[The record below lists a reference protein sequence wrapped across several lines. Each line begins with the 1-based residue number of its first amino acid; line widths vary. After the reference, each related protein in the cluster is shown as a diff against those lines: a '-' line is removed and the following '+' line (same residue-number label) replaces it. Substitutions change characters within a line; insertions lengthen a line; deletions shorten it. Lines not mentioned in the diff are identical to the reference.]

1 MQTREASVRTAAE
14 KRALLQRLLEQQ
26 DAFPLSFG
34 QRWVW
39 LLQQLAPG
47 SAVYNFPVALRI
59 TSPLDAEAL
68 ERALQE
74 VVNRHPA
81 FRTIIILRN
90 SQPVQTVQGQVPVAF
105 ELVDASGWSA
115 QSLRARVS
123 AGADRPFDLTT
134 GPLFRSTLFRQ
145 SSSEAVLLLVWH
157 HMVLDGWSLSF
168 VLEDLAAAYA
178 AYAAGRVPVLST
190 SAPYAEFVQWQQHM
204 VASEEG
210 ARHAESWLQQLERA
224 ERLDFVSDA
233 PRPAQRTFR
242 GGSVFFSVG
251 QSLTRSIRDL
261 AASEG
266 TTPFVVLLGGF
277 EAVLHR
283 ITGQES
289 ILVSFPVAGR
299 TEHRFARTAGYFVN
313 QLSVI
318 GEIGAETTFRQLVAQ
333 THAKVLTALD
343 HQDYPL
349 SLLPRSEGPGGH
361 ERPRFSEVMFVLQKS
376 QGFQLVLPRG
386 SSPDGAEP
394 EQDAS
399 GPRGNLGGLQVE
411 AFLLDNGT
419 ARYDFELQMFE
430 QGGALLGWLQY
441 DLDLF
446 EESTARRLVE
456 RFQRMLAFMPGHMD
470 QPVSAADVLSGD
482 ERQRLLDWNRTQRDW
497 EPGSVAELFE
507 RQVRT
512 TPDVVAALCGHRHL
526 TFAELNV
533 RANRIAQWLRRSGA
547 RPQDIVGLCV
557 PRSLEMLVALFGI
570 IKAGCIYLP
579 LDPTNPVDRLKFMVK
594 DSGAEFVITSS
605 ETCGRFRRSSTRQ
618 LCLHCD
624 SGAISECPDT
634 PPSPAEAPILYVVYT
649 SGSTGEPKGV
659 AGTQRGALNR
669 FHWMWDR
676 YPFAPGEVCAQVTN
690 LGFVDAV
697 WEILGPIL
705 RGTPT
710 ALIPDEEVRDTV
722 RLVEALGS
730 QSVTRITLVPSL
742 LRVLLQSGDVGRF
755 LPRLRYWS
763 CSGEALEP
771 DLARRFA
778 ERVPHGMLLNL
789 YGCSEAAADTCYFEI
804 GPKWNGH
811 RMPIGRP
818 IANTQVYLL
827 NQRGN
832 LVPPGSV
839 GEIYVG
845 GAGLAAGYLGKP
857 QLTAEQFGLSPFAAG
872 ERLYRTGDLGR
883 YLPDGNIEYFGRA
896 DQQVKIRGHR
906 VELGEVEVALR
917 SHPDVESAAVEG
929 VREASGDRVLVAY
942 VVTRSEEL
950 TDGELRA
957 HLAGRLPNYMFPSR
971 FIRIDTMPLT
981 ATGKVNRRALP
992 PPGPATRTRGY
1003 VAPRN
1008 QTERSLAE
1016 IWGQVL
1022 NVPQIGIEDDFFE
1035 WGGHSILALQAASQ
1049 ASQVFKRLLPVDLL
1063 VKFPTVAS
1071 MATYLDGDGVLERRH
1086 QLVAVEPRG
1095 SKPPLFWIPG
1105 GAGTPV
1111 RSELKA
1117 LSVLLGP
1124 TQPLYGLAS
1133 QRALELSD
1141 IESVPER
1148 ARGYVE
1154 TIRELQSEGPYYL
1167 TGFCLGG
1174 VVAFEAAQQLKAG
1187 GQQVAFL
1194 GLVNSWMPAKSVPDS
1209 QWLLIFLQRVLYHAR
1224 AAVKL
1229 NPRLGHR
1236 YILGK
1241 IRAAQ
1246 QALRRFRQ
1254 AESGERPP
1262 GNESVAGAPP
1272 GEDAVL
1278 RATIRLASRY
1288 VPQAFEGRMH
1298 VFVSEEPSLAGV
1310 SRRLDPR
1317 QAWKRVCENCEMIQ
1331 VRGGHLEMLDP
1342 PLVDLFAKQLRDVLH
1357 AAQTRSMRPEGLE
1370 PPTLRSE
1377 V

>member
-1 MQTREASVRTAAE
+1 MPAGEASARTAAE
-14 KRALLQRLLEQQ
+14 NRALLQRLLEQQ
-26 DAFPLSFG
+26 GAFPLSFG
-34 QRWVW
+34 QQWVW
-39 LLQQLAPG
+39 LLQQLAPS
-47 SAVYNFPVALRI
+47 SAAYNYPIALRI
-59 TSPLDAEAL
+59 GSIYDAHAL
-68 ERALQE
+68 RRALQE
-74 VVNRHPA
+74 VLNRHPA
-81 FRTIIILRN
+81 FRTVFTLRDGE
-90 SQPVQTVQGQVPVAF
+90 PVQTVQENIPVAF
-105 ELVDASGWSA
+105 EIVDASGWSA
-115 QSLRARVS
+115 ETLQARVS
-123 AGADRPFDLTT
+123 AASERALDLTT
-134 GPLFRSTLFRQ
+134 GPVFHSTLFRQ
-145 SSSEAVLLLVWH
+145 GDAEAVLLLVWH
-157 HMVLDGWSLSF
+157 HMVLDGWSLAV
-168 VLEDLAAAYA
+168 VLEDLATSYA
-178 AYAAGRVPVLST
+178 ACAAHQVPVLPSG
-190 SAPYAEFVQWQQHM
+190 APYADFVRWQQQL

-210 ARHAESWLQQLERA
+210 ARHAEFWLQHLERA

-251 QSLTRSIRDL
+251 PSLTRSTRDL
-261 AASEG
+261 AAAEG
-266 TTPFVVLLGGF
+266 TTPFVVLLAAF

-283 ITGQES
+283 ITGQEN

-299 TEHRFARTAGYFVN
+299 PHHRFARTAGYFVN
-313 QLSVI
+313 QLSVT
-318 GEIGAETTFRQLVAQ
+318 GEIGEETTFRHLVAQ
-333 THAKVLTALD
+333 THAKVLGALD
-343 HQDYPL
+343 HQHYPL
-349 SLLPRSEGPGGH
+349 SRLPASEGPAGH
-361 ERPRFSEVMFVLQKS
+361 ERPRFSEAMFVLQKS
-376 QGFQLVLPRG
+376 PDRQATG
-386 SSPDGAEP
+386 SL
-394 EQDAS
+394 Q
-399 GPRGNLGGLQVE
+399 GLQAE
-411 AFLLDNGT
+411 IFPLESGT
-419 ARYDFELQMFE
+419 ARFDFELHMTV
-430 QGGALLGWLQY
+430 QGGELFGWLQY

-446 EESTARRLVE
+446 EETTARRLVE
-456 RFQRMLAFMPGHMD
+456 RFQRVLALMPGHMD

-482 ERQRLLDWNRTQRDW
+482 ERQRLLDWNRTQREW

-533 RANRIAQWLRRSGA
+533 RANRVAQWLRRSGA

-594 DSGAEFVITSS
+594 DSGSEFVITSS

-624 SGAISECPDT
+624 SGAIGACPDT
-634 PPSPAEAPILYVVYT
+634 APKPAKAPLLYVVYT

-742 LRVLLQSGDVGRF
+742 LRVLLQSGDVGRL

-778 ERVPHGMLLNL
+778 ERVPHGTLLNL
-789 YGCSEAAADTCYFEI
+789 YGCSEAAADTCCFEI

-827 NQRGN
+827 NRRGD

-857 QLTAEQFGLSPFAAG
+857 QLTAERFGPSPFAAG

-929 VREASGDRVLVAY
+929 VREVSGDRVLVAY

-950 TDGELRA
+950 TDGALRA

-971 FIRIDTMPLT
+971 FIRIETMPLT

-992 PPGPATRTRGY
+992 PPAPATRARGY
-1003 VAPRN
+1003 LAPRT
-1008 QTERSLAE
+1008 QTERTLAE

-1022 NVPQIGIEDDFFE
+1022 NVSQIGVEDDFFE

-1049 ASQVFKRLLPVDLL
+1049 ASQAFKRLLPVDLL

-1071 MATYLDGDGVLERRH
+1071 MATYLDGDGLLERRH
-1086 QLVAVEPRG
+1086 QLVAIEPRG

-1148 ARGYVE
+1148 ARGYVA
-1154 TIRELQSEGPYYL
+1154 TIRELQPEGPYYL

-1174 VVAFEAAQQLKAG
+1174 VVAFEAAQQLKAC

-1241 IRAAQ
+1241 FRAAQ
-1246 QALRRFRQ
+1246 QAVRRFRQ
-1254 AESGERPP
+1254 AESGELPP
-1262 GNESVAGAPP
+1262 GTEAVAGAPP

-1278 RATIRLASRY
+1278 RASIRLASRY
-1288 VPQAFEGRMH
+1288 VPQAFEGRLH

-1357 AAQTRSMRPEGLE
+1357 AAQTRFMRPEGLE